1 MTGYPTSSKD
11 QMITYRRLKLSEK
24 ERFAE
29 VDRSERIT
37 EAYRQKGNDL
47 ETVDVEWDVPPWSLH
62 EKLKEWDAFLKANC
76 LLWGAFDGELLV
88 GFCGYRPNIAPDTG
102 QLTLLHVSK
111 AYRRRGIGHQLAEM
125 LMDHVRE
132 REIPVLYVA
141 ATPTRGTVDF
151 YQSLGFRPT
160 DKPLPELLEMEPDD
174 IHMRMEFP
182 SA

>member
-1 MTGYPTSSKD
+1 MRIKG
-11 QMITYRRLKLSEK
+11 QVITYRRLKLSEK

-37 EAYRQKGNDL
+37 EAYRQNGTDL
-47 ETVDVEWDVPPWSLH
+47 ETVDVEWVVPRWSLH
-62 EKLKEWDAFLKANC
+62 ETLRGWDAFLTNEC

-102 QLTLLHVSK
+102 QFTLLHVSK
-111 AYRRRGIGHQLAEM
+111 IYRRRGIGHQLAGM
-125 LMDHVRE
+125 LIGYVQE
-132 REIPVLYVA
+132 QEIPNLYVT

-151 YQSLGFRPT
+151 YRSLGFRPT
-160 DKPLPELLEMEPDD
+160 DKPLPDLLEMEPDD